1 MSIMADSIADDV
13 MREQSQLAAIRAPW
27 EAHWQECAQFVLPR
41 QDEFFGARSPGG
53 KRTEKMFDSTAP
65 LALDRFTAAMEGMLV
80 PRTQKWHRLRA
91 TDPAL
96 NKIPAVIA
104 YFEEATEI
112 LFRSRYAPHS
122 NFPNQI
128 NETFASLGA
137 LGTSAMFLDD
147 MPGKGIYYK
156 SLHLSEI
163 FISED
168 HRGRVD
174 KVHRKFRYS
183 VRQAVKRWGLDQLP
197 ADMQQVYAAEPERK
211 FDFIHCVRPNEERHP
226 ARADFKGMEYA
237 SYVIVCDS
245 RSLVHGGGYRTMP
258 MPVSRYRTSPREIYG
273 RSPAMEALA
282 AIKMINEMK
291 KTMLRAAHKQVDP
304 PMLIHDDNVISRLRL
319 VPNGLNVGGVDSQG
333 RQMIQPLQT
342 NARLD
347 YGLQMLEAEQR
358 TINDTFLVSLFQILV
373 QTPEMTATEVL
384 ERAKEKGWLLAPTMG
399 RQQAE
404 LLGPIIERELDLLA
418 ANGVLPEMPPEL
430 VEARGDYAIEYDSPL
445 NRAQRAE
452 EAAGFFRTIEG
463 LTPLAQLSP
472 EFSKVLA
479 EKFDAD
485 AVIDMLVDVNGV
497 PQRLLL
503 SEDKRRAKEQ
513 EEQDASELQGILA
526 AAPVVAKTAKD
537 MAAAGAA
544 AGAALA

>member
-1 MSIMADSIADDV
+1 
-13 MREQSQLAAIRAPW
+13 
-27 EAHWQECAQFVLPR
+27 
-41 QDEFFGARSPGG
+41 
-53 KRTEKMFDSTAP
+53 
-65 LALDRFTAAMEGMLV
+65 
-80 PRTQKWHRLRA
+80 
-91 TDPAL
+91 
-96 NKIPAVIA
+96 
-104 YFEEATEI
+104 
-112 LFRSRYAPHS
+112 
-122 NFPNQI
+122 
-128 NETFASLGA
+128 
-137 LGTSAMFLDD
+137 
-147 MPGKGIYYK
+147 
-156 SLHLSEI
+156 
-163 FISED
+163 
-168 HRGRVD
+168 
-174 KVHRKFRYS
+174 
-183 VRQAVKRWGLDQLP
+183 
-197 ADMQQVYAAEPERK
+197 
-211 FDFIHCVRPNEERHP
+211 
-226 ARADFKGMEYA
+226 
-237 SYVIVCDS
+237 
-245 RSLVHGGGYRTMP
+245 
-258 MPVSRYRTSPREIYG
+258 
-273 RSPAMEALA
+273 
-282 AIKMINEMK
+282 
-291 KTMLRAAHKQVDP
+291 
-304 PMLIHDDNVISRLRL
+304 MLIHDDNVISRLRL

-430 VEARGDYAIEYDSPL
+430 IEARGDYAIEYDSPL

-526 AAPVVAKTAKD
+526 VAPVVAKTAKD